1 MISNG
6 VSTALRGMD
15 IFIYL
20 FICNILFQGELGLPV
35 ELNLLK
41 YKFLPNSFWRHPL
54 DSSQLG
60 HGFDFLTK

>member
-1 MISNG
+1 MVLAQHYGEWIF
-6 VSTALRGMD
+6 L
-15 IFIYL
+15 FIYL